1 MLLVPVGISPRV
13 DYVFKALLGDP
24 NNTRLLIDFLN
35 AVLNPRHVIV
45 HVTIENPFSIADVID
60 DKLTVVD
67 IVAKDKE
74 GRIFQIEMQSYNETA
89 LKKRIVYSSAQFFT
103 QQLSVGKDYD
113 LLKPVIAI
121 WVLDEN
127 ILRDKQI
134 HHCFT
139 LMDESSQLQLNDSLE
154 IHTIELEKWRQNQ
167 QGVPH
172 EMVRWLRFLTEAEHW
187 SAVPE
192 ELKDP
197 VMEEAMGQLEHMQQN
212 TQFNHAYRVRLD
224 GMRRQRTQ
232 ELALERAE
240 AKERA
245 AIEALE
251 RIEVEKQRIEVEKQ
265 RIEADKERAEADK
278 ERAEADKERAEAATK
293 QALIEKAKAEEATKR
308 MQERL
313 RAAGID
319 SD

>member
-1 MLLVPVGISPRV
+1 
-13 DYVFKALLGDP
+13 
-24 NNTRLLIDFLN
+24 
-35 AVLNPRHVIV
+35 
-45 HVTIENPFSIADVID
+45 
-60 DKLTVVD
+60 
-67 IVAKDKE
+67 
-74 GRIFQIEMQSYNETA
+74 
-89 LKKRIVYSSAQFFT
+89 
-103 QQLSVGKDYD
+103 
-113 LLKPVIAI
+113 VIAI

-139 LMDESSQLQLNDSLE
+139 LMDERSRLQLNDSIE

-167 QGVPH
+167 EGAPH

-245 AIEALE
+245 ALDTIE
-251 RIEVEKQRIEVEKQ
+251 RIEAEKQHIEAEKQRIEAEKQRIEAEKQRIEV
-265 RIEADKERAEADK
+265 
-278 ERAEADKERAEAATK
+278 DKERAEAATK
-293 QALIEKAKAEEATKR
+293 QALLEKAKAEEATRR
-308 MQERL
+308 MMERL
-313 RAAGID
+313 RAAGIEPD
-319 SD
+319 

>member
-1 MLLVPVGISPRV
+1 MLSAPLGISPRV

-24 NNTRLLIDFLN
+24 NNTSLLIDFLN

-45 HVTIENPFSIADVID
+45 HVTVENPFSLADTID
-60 DKLTVVD
+60 DKITVVD
-67 IVAKDKE
+67 IVARDKE

-89 LKKRIVYSSAQFFT
+89 LKKRIVYSAAQFFT
-103 QQLSVGKDYD
+103 QQLSVGKEYT
-113 LLKPVIAI
+113 LLRPVIAI

-139 LMDESSQLQLNDSLE
+139 LMDERSQLQLNDSLE

-167 QGVPH
+167 NGAPH

-245 AIEALE
+245 ALDALE
-251 RIEVEKQRIEVEKQ
+251 RIEAEKQRI
-265 RIEADKERAEADK
+265 
-278 ERAEADKERAEAATK
+278 EADKERAEAATK
-293 QALIEKAKAEEATKR
+293 QALIEKAKAEEAANR
-308 MQERL
+308 MLERL

-319 SD
+319 PEQ